1 MKKEIKK
8 NEPKNIE
15 TKQTFLS
22 SAIFDISS
30 YIHLTDTKVSIIM
43 AIIAAMLATIT
54 TCHEFIISQLLI
66 AKSCIAFFVLIVILL
81 LVFIISLAGVFL
93 FGILTIKGHQPKLK
107 YSSKW
112 FIAKPVEDYTFEM
125 YKKDV
130 RKMTDDDILE
140 NMTAELYKLN
150 DINRQK
156 LNSYKWVIRCLSV
169 SVFSLGMLFLLA
181 FLYKY

>member
-8 NEPKNIE
+8 HEPKNIE

-22 SAIFDISS
+22 SAISDISS

-54 TCHEFIISQLLI
+54 TCHEFVISQLLI
-66 AKSCIAFFVLIVILL
+66 PKSCIAFFVLIVILL

-112 FIAKPVEDYTFEM
+112 FITKPVEDYTFEM

-130 RKMTDDDILE
+130 REMTDDDILE

>member
-8 NEPKNIE
+8 NELKNIE

-22 SAIFDISS
+22 SAISDISS

-43 AIIAAMLATIT
+43 AIIAAMLAMIT

-66 AKSCIAFFVLIVILL
+66 SKSCIAFFVLIVILL

-107 YSSKW
+107 YSSRW
-112 FIAKPVEDYTFEM
+112 FIIKPVEDYTFEM

-130 RKMTDDDILE
+130 REMTDDDIIE

>member
-8 NEPKNIE
+8 HEPKNIE
-15 TKQTFLS
+15 TKQTFLL
-22 SAIFDISS
+22 SAISDISS

-54 TCHEFIISQLLI
+54 TCHEFVISQLLI
-66 AKSCIAFFVLIVILL
+66 PKSCIAFFVLIVILL

-112 FIAKPVEDYTFEM
+112 FITKPVEDYTFEM

-130 RKMTDDDILE
+130 REMTDDDILE

-156 LNSYKWVIRCLSV
+156 LNSYKWVIRYLSA

>member
-8 NEPKNIE
+8 NELKNIE

-22 SAIFDISS
+22 SAISDISS

-54 TCHEFIISQLLI
+54 TYHEFIINQLLI
-66 AKSCIAFFVLIVILL
+66 PKSCIAFFVLIVILL

-112 FIAKPVEDYTFEM
+112 FITKPVEDYTFEM

-130 RKMTDDDILE
+130 REMTDDDILE

>member
-1 MKKEIKK
+1 MEKKIKNK
-8 NEPKNIE
+8 YKNIE
-15 TKQTFLS
+15 TKQAFLS
-22 SAIFDISS
+22 SAISDVSS

-54 TCHEFIISQLLI
+54 TCYEFIISQLLI
-66 AKSCIAFFVLIVILL
+66 PKSCSAFFVLIVILL
-81 LVFIISLAGVFL
+81 LVFIISLAGVFI

-112 FIAKPVEDYTFEM
+112 FITKPLEDYTFEK
-125 YKKDV
+125 YKKDFSQ
-130 RKMTDDDILE
+130 MTDDDILE

-169 SVFSLGMLFLLA
+169 SIFSLGMLFLLA
-181 FLYKY
+181 VLYKY

>member
-1 MKKEIKK
+1 
-8 NEPKNIE
+8 
-15 TKQTFLS
+15 
-22 SAIFDISS
+22 
-30 YIHLTDTKVSIIM
+30 
-43 AIIAAMLATIT
+43 
-54 TCHEFIISQLLI
+54 
-66 AKSCIAFFVLIVILL
+66 
-81 LVFIISLAGVFL
+81 
-93 FGILTIKGHQPKLK
+93 
-107 YSSKW
+107 
-112 FIAKPVEDYTFEM
+112 M

-130 RKMTDDDILE
+130 REMTDDDIIE